1 VPSNKQNK
9 MTQRN
14 KRRRTSKKN
23 AIRNAL
29 GQLGWHAKGRDVVAF
44 LANLGIE
51 VNEGLISKVRVEALK
66 KPERVKQHE
75 EKVKNTDKRRK
86 RPMVRKIPQ
95 QREYRR

>member
-1 VPSNKQNK
+1 MNKHKSRRPS
-9 MTQRN
+9 
-14 KRRRTSKKN
+14 KRN